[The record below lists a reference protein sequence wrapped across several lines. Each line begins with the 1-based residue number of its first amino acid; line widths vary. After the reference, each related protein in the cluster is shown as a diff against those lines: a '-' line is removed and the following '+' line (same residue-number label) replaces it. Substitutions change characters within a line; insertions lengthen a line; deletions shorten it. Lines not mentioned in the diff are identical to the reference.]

1 MKLDLF
7 SVPIFIDNID
17 ASKII
22 LSNGKFEKTWISQTN
37 SSFNSENKLDL
48 ESEKYLMEK
57 IVHLLSD
64 HFFKPVKLSLVNIWE
79 NRYNEGDFQEKHV
92 HTHSHFSFIIYK
104 KISESKTLFINPS
117 NYLISSFFADNYV
130 DNSNLFQL
138 NFRPSCRENQI
149 VLFPSFLEHAVSK
162 TDGGVTISGNL
173 IIRD

>member
-22 LSNGKFEKTWISQTN
+22 LNNGKFEKTWISQTN
-37 SSFNSENKLDL
+37 SSFNSKNKLDL
-48 ESEKYLMEK
+48 ESEEYLMKK
-57 IVHLLSD
+57 IGHLLSN
-64 HFFKPVKLSLVNIWE
+64 HFFNPAKLSIINIWE
-79 NRYNEGDFQEKHV
+79 NRYEKGDFQEKHA
-92 HTHSHFSFIIYK
+92 HPHSHFSFIVYK

-117 NYLISSFFADNYV
+117 NYLISSFIPNKII

-138 NFRPSCRENQI
+138 DFMPSCRENQI
-149 VLFPSFLEHAVSK
+149 VLFPSFLEHLVAK
-162 TDGGVTISGNL
+162 TDSGVTISGNL